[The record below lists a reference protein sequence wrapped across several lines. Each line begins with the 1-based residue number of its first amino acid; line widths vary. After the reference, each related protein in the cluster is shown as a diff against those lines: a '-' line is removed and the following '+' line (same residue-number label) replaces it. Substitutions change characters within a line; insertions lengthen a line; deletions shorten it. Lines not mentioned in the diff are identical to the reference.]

1 MLDSMRPF
9 LSLYVVWHPK
19 FSDGHAIAEYIRKH
33 FRRELN
39 ENIVEGTGLSVL
51 YRSMAAPNLISPL
64 PIEFSDSESS
74 ATIVLIDQE
83 FIADQGWVDYVHY
96 LAKETESLGFKHR
109 LFPVFINKSA
119 MSINVDEQGLRL
131 FEWYGSF
138 EEKMDKLI
146 AQLTYEFCRMLR
158 YYLAYSDAPENDE
171 IALEGYLKKVQI
183 FISHSKHDNNGE
195 RIAILIRSYLHENSG
210 LQSFF
215 DVLDIPPG
223 VKFQQVLLHQVR
235 SSAMISL
242 HSDSYSSREW
252 CRKEIIEAKRWNVP
266 LVIAN
271 CIENLDERSFPYMG
285 NVPVVRLEP
294 KEIVNIHFVI
304 YRLLDEVLKKFLW
317 DCKVKLIE
325 NLDPSLIFIPRYPEL
340 ISLTYIANAKEHK
353 NITIVYPDPP
363 LSAEEERLF
372 FDIVPHVQLRSFTE
386 WRAGALR

>member
-19 FSDGHAIAEYIRKH
+19 FVDGHAIAECIRKH
-33 FRRELN
+33 FRRELY
-39 ENIVEGTGLSVL
+39 ENIVEGTGLSVI
-51 YRSMAAPNLISPL
+51 YRSVAVPNSGCPL
-64 PIEFSDSESS
+64 PIDFTDSETS
-74 ATIVLIDQE
+74 ATIVLIDTE
-83 FIADQGWVDYVHY
+83 FVGDQSWVGYAHS

-109 LFPVFINKSA
+109 IFPVFMDKKT
-119 MSINVDEQGLRL
+119 MSINIDEQGFRL
-131 FEWYGSF
+131 FDWGGSF
-138 EEKMDKLI
+138 NEKMDKLI
-146 AQLTYEFCRMLR
+146 AQLTYEFCRLLR
-158 YYLAYSDAPENDE
+158 FYLAYSNEAVNNDV
-171 IALEGYLKKVQI
+171 ALEGYLKKVQI

-195 RIAILIRSYLHENSG
+195 RIAIIIRNYLHENSG
-210 LQSFF
+210 FQSFF

-223 VKFQQVLLHQVR
+223 VKFQQVLLHQVK

-252 CRKEIIEAKRWNVP
+252 CRREIIEAKRWNVP

-285 NVPVVRLEP
+285 NVPVVRLDP
-294 KEIVNIHFVI
+294 TLICNIHFII
-304 YRLLDEVLKKFLW
+304 YRLLDEVLKNYLW
-317 DCKVKLIE
+317 DCKVKLANNKDE
-325 NLDPSLIFIPRYPEL
+325 SLIFIPRYPEL
-340 ISLTYIANAKEHK
+340 ISLTYIANAQEQK

-386 WRAGALR
+386 WRAGAIR